1 MKNQNVSDVAAHPG
15 TIHHSLQVIV
25 SFKAQKSKLYV
36 LFSLH
41 NLMRIVC
48 VHITLTHHINSLVFW
63 QQVKKKNLKKEEKK
77 TPENKFWSL
86 FIAGTGK
93 LW

>member
-1 MKNQNVSDVAAHPG
+1 MKNQNASDVVAHPG

-63 QQVKKKNLKKEEKK
+63 RRVKKNFLKEEKK
-77 TPENKFWSL
+77 KPPENKF
-86 FIAGTGK
+86 
-93 LW
+93 